1 VTDPEAPFDVLATP
15 VAEGP
20 GRYRWLVPDG
30 WQQGRGAF
38 GGLVLGA
45 MCRAGQHHAAD
56 PERSLRSIEATL
68 VGPLLP
74 GIAVLD
80 VQTLRAGAGVS
91 SIAVSVAQEEVVAH
105 GVFTFGRRREL
116 GLPVPET
123 DALVVP
129 AGTGDGSRLPAPPPF
144 LRFFE
149 MDLLP
154 PGPFSGG
161 RARTMGRVRMRNPG
175 VLRDAAW
182 LVAHADAWFPALFTA
197 MTAPRP
203 MATLSFSLH
212 VGCDPQDLPADTRFV
227 HVGEGHALHQ
237 GYVCDRRELWT
248 EDGRLVALN
257 QQTIV
262 VIK

>member
-38 GGLVLGA
+38 GGLVVGA

-56 PERSLRSIEATL
+56 PDRALRSIEATL

-74 GIAVLD
+74 GIAVLE
-80 VQTLRAGAGVS
+80 VHTLRAGAGVS

-105 GVFTFGRRREL
+105 GVFTFGRRREV
-116 GLPVPET
+116 GLPDPAPVPP
-123 DALVVP
+123 VVP
-129 AGTGDGSRLPAPPPF
+129 NERVDGGRLPAPPPF
-144 LRFFE
+144 LRFFDIE
-149 MDLLP
+149 LLP
-154 PGPFSGG
+154 PAPFSGG
-161 RARTMGRVRMRNPG
+161 EALTMGRVRMRNPG
-175 VLRDAAW
+175 ATRDAAW

-197 MTAPRP
+197 MHTPRP

-212 VGCDPQDLPADTRFV
+212 MGCDPAALPADTRFL
-227 HVGEGHALHQ
+227 HVGTGHALHE
-237 GYVCDRRELWT
+237 GYACDRRELWT
-248 EDGRLVALN
+248 DDGRLVALN
-257 QQTIV
+257 QQTFV